1 MGFAAARLRRPA
13 YSLRH
18 GPLRAGGPQPT
29 ETLAMNLSACC
40 GGLLAAGLLAAA
52 LPAHASRFCGG
63 PVQQSA
69 PNDLEHVVGDLTIE
83 HIAQQPASVVTCAM
97 GYLIAKCGDY
107 ETANR
112 VFDKC
117 IAAGYA
123 GAMIWKGL
131 LYENGDGVP
140 QDHAKA
146 TQMFRRAAESGNGS
160 YATLGKLHYATALHL
175 GRGVARDEAAA
186 RTLFEQAAAEGSEE
200 AQEFL
205 RTGYHTGDRDADG
218 VGAGVRPAWAD
229 VAGRGLIEPGLA
241 AEAAARAM
249 APVAAASAAP
259 AAPAAAVPLRSAR
272 RLVVA
277 DAAPA
282 AAAPLSPPPA
292 PAAAPAPAVDI
303 ATAEIVDAQLREH
316 PVSGVHLARIDS
328 DSAPDGT
335 AGRGAFGLL
344 LAAAFMTGALAQMRS
359 GGRGMAALGGAGA

>member
-1 MGFAAARLRRPA
+1 
-13 YSLRH
+13 
-18 GPLRAGGPQPT
+18 
-29 ETLAMNLSACC
+29 MNLPDRFA
-40 GGLLAAGLLAAA
+40 GLLVAGLLAVATPAA
-52 LPAHASRFCGG
+52 QANRFCGG
-63 PVQQSA
+63 PVQQTT

-107 ETANR
+107 ETANQ

-146 TQMFRRAAESGNGS
+146 AQMFRRAAESGNAS

-175 GRGVARDEAAA
+175 GRGVQRDAAAA
-186 RTLFEQAAAEGSEE
+186 RALFEQAAAEGSEE
-200 AQEFL
+200 AATFL

-249 APVAAASAAP
+249 APAATASAVP
-259 AAPAAAVPLRSAR
+259 AAPAAAVPLRNAR

-282 AAAPLSPPPA
+282 SLTAPPSLPPNPAATPA
-292 PAAAPAPAVDI
+292 PAIDI

-316 PVSGVHLARIDS
+316 PVSGMHLARIDS

-344 LAAAFMTGALAQMRS
+344 LAAAFVAGALAQMRS
-359 GGRGMAALGGAGA
+359 GGRGMAAFGGAGA